1 MRSLDQAEQL
11 EFGIMTGGPG
21 TDVGALE
28 QYPVESL
35 WVGGHVAS
43 VNPSPEAMVSL
54 VWLAARTERVRIG
67 TSILLL
73 PLYEPA
79 IVAKQIADLDNA
91 TGGRV
96 TLGVGIGGEYPG
108 EFRACRVPRSE
119 RAPRTDEAI
128 QLIRRLWSGEP
139 VTHEGRFYAMDDVR
153 IHPAPAQAAER
164 PGGGVRIPVAGRQEP
179 AMHRAALLGDGWMPY
194 LYSPRRYAAS
204 AETIREVARRAG
216 RDLDGFEWFCFVFVN
231 VHADGEQARR
241 GATEFLGGTYREG
254 DFAAMIGNVAAT
266 GDVEDVT
273 ATLQAFVD
281 AGARHFIFT
290 PASRTDPRGV
300 LDTLFTDVVPR
311 LALPR

>member
-1 MRSLDQAEQL
+1 MRDGEL

-28 QYPVESL
+28 RYPVESL

-43 VNPSPEAMVSL
+43 VNASPEAMVSL
-54 VWLAARTERVRIG
+54 AWLAARSERVRVG

-79 IVAKQIADLDNA
+79 IVAKQVADLDNA

-108 EFRACRVPRSE
+108 EFRACRVPRNE

-128 QLIRRLWSGEP
+128 TLIRRLWSGEEL
-139 VTHEGRFYAMDDVR
+139 THDGRFYAMDDVK
-153 IHPAPAQAAER
+153 IHPSPVQAHL
-164 PGGGVRIPVAGRQEP
+164 PIPVAGRQEP
-179 AMHRAALLGDGWMPY
+179 AMRRAALLGDGWMPY
-194 LYSPRRYAAS
+194 LYSPRRYATS
-204 AETIREVARRAG
+204 VETIHEVAQREG
-216 RDLDGFEWFCFVFVN
+216 RDLTGFEWFCFVFVN
-231 VHADGEQARR
+231 VRADGAEARR
-241 GATEFLGGTYREG
+241 EAAEFLGGTYREG
-254 DFAAMIGNVAAT
+254 DFDAMIRNIAAA
-266 GDVEDVT
+266 GDVDDVT

-290 PASRTDPRGV
+290 PASRTDARSV
-300 LDTLFTDVVPR
+300 LDTLFADVVPR
-311 LALPR
+311 LALSPH

>member
-1 MRSLDQAEQL
+1 MRDGELN
-11 EFGIMTGGPG
+11 FGIMTGGPG

-28 QYPVESL
+28 QYPVESR

-54 VWLAARTERVRIG
+54 AWLAARAERVRVG

-79 IVAKQIADLDNA
+79 IVAKQVADLDNA

-128 QLIRRLWSGEP
+128 PLIRRLWSGEEL
-139 VTHEGRFYAMDDVR
+139 THDGRFYAMEDVK
-153 IHPAPAQAAER
+153 IHPAPVQAHL
-164 PGGGVRIPVAGRQEP
+164 PIPVAGRQEP
-179 AMHRAALLGDGWMPY
+179 AMRRAALLGDGWMPY
-194 LYSPRRYAAS
+194 LYSPRRYAS
-204 AETIREVARRAG
+204 SVETIREVAQREG
-216 RDLDGFEWFCFVFVN
+216 RDLHGFEWFCFVFVN
-231 VHADGEQARR
+231 VRADGAEARR
-241 GATEFLGGTYREG
+241 EAAEFLGGTYREG
-254 DFAAMIGNVAAT
+254 DFDAMIRNIAAA
-266 GDVEDVT
+266 GDVDDVT

-290 PASRTDPRGV
+290 PASRTDARGI
-300 LDTLFTDVVPR
+300 LDTLFADVVPR
-311 LALPR
+311 LTLPPHQPA

>member
-1 MRSLDQAEQL
+1 MRDDKLD
-11 EFGIMTGGPG
+11 FGIMTGGPG
-21 TDVGALE
+21 SDVGALE
-28 QYPVESL
+28 DYPVESL

-54 VWLAARTERVRIG
+54 IWLAARTERVRIG

-79 IVAKQIADLDNA
+79 IVAKQIADVDNA

-108 EFRACRVPRSE
+108 EFRACRVPRVE

-128 QLIRRLWSGEP
+128 PLIRRLWSAEP

-153 IHPAPAQAAER
+153 IHPAPAQ
-164 PGGGVRIPVAGRQEP
+164 PGGVPIPVAGRQEP
-179 AMHRAALLGDGWMPY
+179 AMRRAALLGDGWMPY

-204 AETIREVARRAG
+204 VENIREVAQREG
-216 RDLDGFEWFCFVFVN
+216 RDLTGFEWFCFVFVN
-231 VHADGEQARR
+231 VRGDGDQSRR
-241 GATEFLGGTYREG
+241 EAAEFLGGTYREG
-254 DFAAMIGNVAAT
+254 DFDAMIRNIAAT
-266 GDVEDVT
+266 GDVEEVT

-290 PASRTDPRGV
+290 PASRADARGV
-300 LDTLFTDVVPR
+300 LDTLFADVVPR
-311 LALPR
+311 LSLPPHRVS